1 MLSESLRHWHRIS
14 SSTSHGPIVEA
25 AARGGPG
32 SSSKPGSADVGPT
45 MPSVPV
51 TVTLAHGS
59 QCFWHSICYA
69 SDSDIM
75 SHSHGP
81 IVEGPGSSSI
91 GSAGRGYARRASVPA
106 IDSEDLVFPWPQR
119 RLVMSPSPPASPGF
133 HSDTALAAGGRS
145 HGDSISDGT
154 RIPPGNPV
162 GTMPEIG
169 PT

>member
-51 TVTLAHGS
+51 KVTLAHCS
-59 QCFWHSICYA
+59 QCFGHSICYA

-81 IVEGPGSSSI
+81 IVEGQGSSSI
-91 GSAGRGYARRASVPA
+91 ESKAQPAGATPGVPVCRPLTRK
-106 IDSEDLVFPWPQR
+106 ISSFP
-119 RLVMSPSPPASPGF
+119 
-133 HSDTALAAGGRS
+133 
-145 HGDSISDGT
+145 
-154 RIPPGNPV
+154 
-162 GTMPEIG
+162 G
-169 PT
+169 PNDVSS